1 MTQQL
6 QVLFLPFLACLVLT
20 GIHVYLG
27 IHVISRKV
35 IFVDIALAQI
45 AALGATVAFLLGYDP
60 RSEGAYFLSL
70 AFAILAAVIFAL
82 TRTKHERV
90 PQEAIIGLTYA
101 TASAAAILLADI
113 SPHGAEHLHDLL
125 AGSIVWVTPGQIGK
139 TAFLYALIGLFH
151 FVFRRN
157 FLLISLQPEQAYAQG
172 LSVRL
177 WDFLFYLSFGFVIT
191 SSVQIAGV
199 LLVFCYLVAPSVFA
213 VMFFDDLKRRLITGW
228 AMATIVSAIGLL
240 FSYDRPSG
248 PTIMVCF
255 ALALALGGTVRA
267 IVTAGSRPRALAIAA
282 ATAGAM
288 VLAGWMLI
296 LFRPGPAAGH
306 HDDSGAP
313 AAGAAAAGSPAA
325 SDAVV
330 PGAAPEHEVGSGVDE
345 LRRALGDTHENVR
358 AAAVAQLAATND
370 PRILPDLVNALH
382 DQAPAVREAAAQA
395 LGRSGSRAAVAPLRH
410 ALRNADEDEW
420 VRLRMAQA
428 LAGLGEV
435 EALPILLELAR
446 GGDARL
452 ARMDALSTFL
462 GLTRQSDPSSADPD
476 SEEGRA
482 LLQRLDQFWSKRR
495 KDLKWDEASR
505 AFR

>member
-1 MTQQL
+1 VSQQL

-45 AALGATVAFLLGYDP
+45 AALGATVAFLLGYDV
-60 RSEGAYFLSL
+60 RSNGAYFLSL
-70 AFAILAAVIFAL
+70 GFAILAAVIFAL

-125 AGSIVWVTPGQIGK
+125 AGSIVWVTPAQITK
-139 TAFLYALIGLFH
+139 TVILYTLIGLFH
-151 FVFRRN
+151 FAFRKN
-157 FLLISLQPEQAYAQG
+157 FLLISLHPEKAYTKG
-172 LSVRL
+172 LNVRF

-228 AMATIVSAIGLL
+228 AMATVVSAIGLL

-255 ALALALGGTVRA
+255 ALALVLGGTVRA
-267 IVTAGSRPRALAIAA
+267 IVTAGSRPRALAIAG
-282 ATAGAM
+282 ATAAAM
-288 VLAGWMLI
+288 ILAGWLLI

-306 HDDSGAP
+306 PDDAGASVSMP
-313 AAGAAAAGSPAA
+313 ATAGAAA
-325 SDAVV
+325 
-330 PGAAPEHEVGSGVDE
+330 PGATPEHEVGSGMED

-358 AAAVAQLAATND
+358 VAAVAQVAATGD

-395 LGRSGSRAAVAPLRH
+395 LGRTGSRAAVPPLKH
-410 ALRNADEDEW
+410 ALRNADEDAW
-420 VRLRMAQA
+420 VRLRVAQA
-428 LAGLGEV
+428 LAGLGEP
-435 EALPILLELAR
+435 EGLEILLELAR
-446 GGDARL
+446 GDDARL
-452 ARMDALSTFL
+452 ARMEALSSFL
-462 GLTRQSDPSSADPD
+462 RLTGQGDPASPDPD
-476 SEEGRA
+476 SKDGAA
-482 LLQRLDQFWSKRR
+482 LLKRLNEFWRKRG
-495 KDLKWDEASR
+495 KDLKWDDASR